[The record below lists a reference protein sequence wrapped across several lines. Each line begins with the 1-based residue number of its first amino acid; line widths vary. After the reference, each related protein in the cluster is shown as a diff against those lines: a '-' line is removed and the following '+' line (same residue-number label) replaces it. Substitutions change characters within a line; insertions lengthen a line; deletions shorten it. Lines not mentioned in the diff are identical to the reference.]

1 MKRPPTQASRRP
13 EGSSPRIAT
22 NRVAAAGEVM
32 AGEAVVA
39 AGEEVEEVV
48 VEAMAYRFSIQRV
61 SRQLKERYTTAQAI
75 PQLCTF
81 TKLAATHCGA
91 RKIYPLREVDVGLL
105 RLSNRCLG
113 AHSKRGLPR
122 PLVS

>member
-13 EGSSPRIAT
+13 EGSFRRIT
-22 NRVAAAGEVM
+22 SNRVAAAGEVM
-32 AGEAVVA
+32 AGEAVAA
-39 AGEEVEEVV
+39 AGEEV